1 LSVIVVFLHTS
12 VANISILESQQEEL
26 ALQAEITTSDDVKLN
41 ALNQKQRTILK
52 LAEKEG
58 NVLEMVTGMKEY
70 SEPTKIIKEALSSLK
85 TMDAPAAAANMWN
98 AKESLAG
105 NAESLFSVIRMLHG
119 LPQVEITVRTDPDIK
134 RLVEVLALAT
144 DQKILFRDLN
154 QTGKS
159 TQKAPVTVRQGKLAS
174 RCEELAQ
181 DGEEHPMLLSA
192 LSHMNAATEALVSLD
207 RDAIMENQKAAMK
220 LLRHFIIEQALILE
234 TAVPPPTPED
244 GSPEADGPD
253 SDSESEFS
261 AGFLAEFVSGEAPKD
276 QRTGW
281 NVLGDRNRAA
291 LNQNFARELPLEY
304 RGLLKNY
311 YERIAK

>member
-1 LSVIVVFLHTS
+1 
-12 VANISILESQQEEL
+12 
-26 ALQAEITTSDDVKLN
+26 
-41 ALNQKQRTILK
+41 
-52 LAEKEG
+52 
-58 NVLEMVTGMKEY
+58 
-70 SEPTKIIKEALSSLK
+70 
-85 TMDAPAAAANMWN
+85 
-98 AKESLAG
+98 
-105 NAESLFSVIRMLHG
+105 MLHG
-119 LPQVEITVRTDPDIK
+119 LPQVEITVRTDPALK
-134 RLVEVLALAT
+134 RLVDVLAVAS

-154 QTGKS
+154 QADKGLP
-159 TQKAPVTVRQGKLAS
+159 KAAIAVRQGELTS
-174 RCEELAQ
+174 RCEAFAQ
-181 DGEEHPMLLSA
+181 TGERHIMLDSA
-192 LSHMNAATEALVSLD
+192 LNHMNAATGAFMPLD
-207 RDAIMENQKAAMK
+207 RDAIEKHQKAAMES
-220 LLRHFIIEQALILE
+220 LRHFIIEQALILE
-234 TAVPPPTPED
+234 TAVPPPTPQD